1 MSAPTNTRNLSV
13 SDLEKYDNDPM
24 PRICVRRL
32 GECLG
37 FDRPRK
43 IRDLVERNLEE
54 LKAYGSTPHRGAMI
68 TIGKGG
74 QREVQEYWLNEEQ
87 ALLIC
92 MFARTDRA
100 AEVRREVITVFTAWR
115 KGTLPQVPRRLLPRW
130 TPTRSDM
137 RDINSRASQILQ
149 TRFSA
154 VRDALL
160 AQIKADRSTGH
171 HRPLSD
177 YTVAPTTLL
186 PANDADAPL
195 LPHHPAM
202 PTPQNGQ
209 ALFIINDQPILIEFG
224 APDPT
229 NNSPVIAIPV
239 ADGNGPERFIIEGTP
254 PAPSWFDRCHL
265 AKPRNSRDLIRP
277 VVVVIG
283 TIIKDGSDEKTC
295 MDGDDGGDPRGVD
308 HDGV

>member
-1 MSAPTNTRNLSV
+1 MNTPTNARTLSV
-13 SDLEKYDNDPM
+13 SDLEKHTAETK

-32 GECLG
+32 GERLG

-43 IRDLVERNLEE
+43 IRDLVERNIEE
-54 LKAYGSTPHRGAMI
+54 LKTYGSTPHRGAMI

-92 MFARTDRA
+92 MFARTRRA
-100 AEVRREVITVFTAWR
+100 AEVRKEVISVFTAWR
-115 KGTLPQVPRRLLPRW
+115 RGSLPTRLPRW
-130 TPTRSDM
+130 RPTRDDM
-137 RDINSRASQILQ
+137 RAINSRASQILQ

-160 AQIKADRSTGH
+160 AQIKQDRAAGQA
-171 HRPLSD
+171 RALSD
-177 YTVAPTTLL
+177 YSVEPTALL
-186 PANDADAPL
+186 PANDPANDPRWPGLAD
-195 LPHHPAM
+195 
-202 PTPQNGQ
+202 GQ
-209 ALFIINDQPILIEFG
+209 AVFMIDGRPVRIDFTDATP
-224 APDPT
+224 APDR
-229 NNSPVIAIPV
+229 PVIAIPV
-239 ADGNGPERFIIEGTP
+239 ADGTGPQCFTIDTTP
-254 PAPSWFDRCHL
+254 AGASWFDRCHL

-283 TIIKDGSDEKTC
+283 TIVKEGCNEKSR
-295 MDGDDGGDPRGVD
+295 MDGDDSGDPRGLD